1 MFKKLRNTIANIKS
15 AFWLFIE
22 TVQTNT
28 ISIEALRDEQKILRE
43 KLDTLV
49 DHSTFQVRVK
59 KAELGRAGHRIE

>member
-1 MFKKLRNTIANIKS
+1 MFKTLRNTITSIKA

-28 ISIEALRDEQKILRE
+28 IQLQALAAEQRLLRA

-49 DHSTFQVRVK
+49 DHSAFQVRVK
-59 KAELGRAGHRIE
+59 KAELNRAGHRVD